1 MTERVPPDLHL
12 IFRATRLARGVVAAV
27 ARHPV
32 SCLSWDSFG
41 AVCPSADIPGMRPLP
56 EGNRASN
63 QLTRGPSSWFRTTS
77 TVCPHTGFR
86 ACCIPVPARVRS
98 VSASRRPLPPGS
110 TEVELALVRKAT
122 GHPRYALHTPR
133 RSPPDR
139 SRTHVAVSPCPL
151 VVRPASF
158 RRTTPTLDLE
168 ALLRCRVRSSDA
180 PLPVRRSPLLPWA
193 WFPSRVLARPKGP
206 TRCVSTSARALS
218 LRRCSRAVASASA
231 RLLRGSLCRAAFSA
245 TRPRLRSRSWLAEA
259 YGSVCPERSVCI
271 RRCGPSWGF

>member
-1 MTERVPPDLHL
+1 MTERVPLHL
-12 IFRATRLARGVVAAV
+12 HLVFRAARSVRGVVAAV
-27 ARHPV
+27 TRCPV

-56 EGNRASN
+56 GGSRASD
-63 QLTRGPSSWFRTTS
+63 QLTRGPPSWFLTTS
-77 TVCPHTGFR
+77 TVSPHTGFR

-110 TEVELALVRKAT
+110 TEIELAWVRKAT

-133 RSPPDR
+133 RSPPDC
-139 SRTHVAVSPCPL
+139 SRTHVAVSRCPL
-151 VVRPASF
+151 AVRPVSF

-168 ALLRCRVRSSDA
+168 ALLRCRVRSFEGTL
-180 PLPVRRSPLLPWA
+180 PLLRSPLLPWA

-218 LRRCSRAVASASA
+218 LRRCSRAVANASA
-231 RLLRGSLCRAAFSA
+231 RPFR
-245 TRPRLRSRSWLAEA
+245 
-259 YGSVCPERSVCI
+259 
-271 RRCGPSWGF
+271 